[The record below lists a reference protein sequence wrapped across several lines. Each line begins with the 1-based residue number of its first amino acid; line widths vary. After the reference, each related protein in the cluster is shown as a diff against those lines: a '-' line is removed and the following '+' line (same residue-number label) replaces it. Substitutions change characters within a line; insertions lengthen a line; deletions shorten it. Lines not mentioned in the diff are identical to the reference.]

1 MNKKDKWVDEWL
13 DAMRSLRILK
23 ESFNENKKGNW

>member
-1 MNKKDKWVDEWL
+1 MNKKDKWVDAWL

-23 ESFNENKKGNW
+23 ESLDENKKEGW